1 MTCSVRLVYKAN
13 VDFKKSVYTQTRPP
27 CFSFELLYVP
37 MMTCPSRLGFDLMMF
52 LAQIA
57 LSVFSL
63 LKNSLQ
69 TSVNLVVHL
78 SLSFTLR

>member
-13 VDFKKSVYTQTRPP
+13 VDFKKSVNTQTRPP
-27 CFSFELLYVP
+27 CFSFELLYV
-37 MMTCPSRLGFDLMMF
+37 MTTCPSRFGFELMMF

-57 LSVFSL
+57 LFVFPL

-69 TSVNLVVHL
+69 TSANLVVHL
-78 SLSFTLR
+78 S